1 MPVATELMGIVGI
14 VLWVMVLVAQL
25 RKKGATSEIKRR
37 GKIRNYRP

>member
-1 MPVATELMGIVGI
+1 MATELMGIVGI

-37 GKIRNYRP
+37 GKLRNHRL